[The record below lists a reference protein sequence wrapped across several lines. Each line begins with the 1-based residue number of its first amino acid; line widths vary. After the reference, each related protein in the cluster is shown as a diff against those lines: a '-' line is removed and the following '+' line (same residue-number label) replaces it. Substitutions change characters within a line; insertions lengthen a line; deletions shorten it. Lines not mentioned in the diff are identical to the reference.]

1 MNALRGRG
9 EVMRRIYFLILVALL
24 GLMAC
29 QTAAPDP
36 TAEAPQPQAT
46 SDKLT
51 AEPSP
56 APPITIEMGQTAEG
70 AFYQGSPDA
79 PVKLYDFSNFL

>member
-1 MNALRGRG
+1 
-9 EVMRRIYFLILVALL
+9 MRRIYLLILVALL

-29 QTAAPDP
+29 QTAAPAP
-36 TAEAPQPQAT
+36 TAEAPPPQAT
-46 SDKLT
+46 SAEPT

-70 AFYQGSPDA
+70 AFYKGSASA